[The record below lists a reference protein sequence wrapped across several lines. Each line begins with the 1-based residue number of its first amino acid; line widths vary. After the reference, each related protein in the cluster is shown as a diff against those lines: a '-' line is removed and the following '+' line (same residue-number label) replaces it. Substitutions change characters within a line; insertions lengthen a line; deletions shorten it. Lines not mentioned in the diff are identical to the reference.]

1 MLTSYGQQNYAYT
14 GEGKTIHIR
23 IKDIKKNLDIQNI
36 ISITWSQDD
45 SKCICCSEKN
55 VYIYDTTDYTNKTII
70 NADGDEKI
78 LKVAAH
84 PTKNEY
90 VCISTKKI
98 IHFNDSNKTLDGA
111 NTNIDEISDMDW
123 SYDGEY
129 IAYCNDQGIYVYNY
143 NDNVKSEI
151 RTLKYKKTTHV
162 NYKATYTDASYTGI
176 YQVAFVGNDNCCLY
190 AIYREYGES
199 RCLKLNGIHDKEKK
213 YPFEYPDIRYFKYQ
227 DRSGV
232 HTGGRQVG
240 YNIKQLIRKSLL
252 FGTFYITVSN
262 YTECRIYLGDFM
274 PVKSVTL
281 PVNRFRDSPKDTY
294 DIQLN
299 KFQGLSG
306 THKDLSVSQDGSQI
320 IYFNG
325 NNDICKISIQNI
337 LSTIDDYKSFE
348 EAKNIFYTGK
358 ELNTET
364 LTKLVEL
371 RNTYYTTV
379 KENDLIKELIGIDED
394 DDWYKKKTYG
404 KFIKDIN
411 IETFYKW
418 CTSLKDV
425 KKNDETLTKLVEL
438 KNEYKEEWYA
448 LGKNA
453 INHMLDK
460 IGQKKKD
467 GVNGYELLIKNKKID
482 IKELFDLYSVRIEMN
497 KDFETKTYGELVK
510 FYNVGEK
517 NYKANWEKNKTKEK
531 AYKWY
536 RKQLLTK
543 IKKNKNVEK
552 KTMGEVKKNIKRYT
566 NEQLEA
572 LANNLYS
579 NIVLKF

>member
-14 GEGKTIHIR
+14 DKDKTIHIH
-23 IKDIKKNLDIQNI
+23 IKDNQKNPDIQNI
-36 ISITWSQDD
+36 ISITWSQND
-45 SKCICCSEKN
+45 SKCICCSEKS
-55 VYIYDTTDYTNKTII
+55 VYIYDTEKNKFETII
-70 NADGDEKI
+70 NADGEKF
-78 LKVAAH
+78 LKVATH

-98 IHFNDSNKTLDGA
+98 IHFNDSITTSDASDAAKTD
-111 NTNIDEISDMDW
+111 IDEISDMDW

-129 IAYCNDQGIYVYNY
+129 IVYCNDQGIYVYNY
-143 NDNVKSEI
+143 NEKKI
-151 RTLKYKKTTHV
+151 KKLKYKKTTHV
-162 NYKATYTDASYTGI
+162 NYKAIYTDASYTGI

-190 AIYREYGES
+190 AIYRKYGES
-199 RCLKLNGIHDKEKK
+199 ICLKLNGIHDKKKK

-227 DRSGV
+227 ENNKIN
-232 HTGGRQVG
+232 TGGMQVG

-281 PVNRFRDSPKDTY
+281 PVNRFRDSKKKTY

-299 KFQGLSG
+299 KFQGLWG

-337 LSTIDDYKSFE
+337 LSTIGDYKSFE

-379 KENDLIKELIGIDED
+379 KENDLIKKLIGIDED
-394 DDWYKKKTYG
+394 DDWYKNKTYN
-404 KFIKDIN
+404 KFLKDIN
-411 IETFYKW
+411 IETFYTW
-418 CTSLKDV
+418 CDSLKDV
-425 KKNDETLTKLVEL
+425 TNDDETLTKLVEL
-438 KNEYKEEWYA
+438 KEKYNKITVE
-448 LGKNA
+448 N
-453 INHMLDK
+453 INGMRWVK
-460 IGQKKKD
+460 M
-467 GVNGYELLIKNKKID
+467 LLIIC
-482 IKELFDLYSVRIEMN
+482 
-497 KDFETKTYGELVK
+497 
-510 FYNVGEK
+510 
-517 NYKANWEKNKTKEK
+517 
-531 AYKWY
+531 
-536 RKQLLTK
+536 
-543 IKKNKNVEK
+543 
-552 KTMGEVKKNIKRYT
+552 KR
-566 NEQLEA
+566 Q
-572 LANNLYS
+572 
-579 NIVLKF
+579 